1 MKKKIMIGVGVFFI
15 LVLGLVVFHFYP
27 RNFHFDYQN
36 INSVIID
43 VLEPYGTFE
52 VTKEEDIHYLT
63 SVLNDITY
71 SRARPSQGKG
81 SYIWIKIN
89 GKEIRL
95 LTDNRMMVGGL
106 VYTIS
111 DKDGKIL
118 EECINGILVE
128 K

>member
-1 MKKKIMIGVGVFFI
+1 MKKKILIGTGVFLV

-27 RNFHFDYQN
+27 RNFHFDYRK
-36 INSVIID
+36 IDSVIID

-52 VTKEEDIHYLT
+52 VTKEEDINYLT

-71 SRARPSQGKG
+71 QKARPSQGKG
-81 SYIWIKIN
+81 SYIWIKID

-106 VYTIS
+106 VYTITET
-111 DKDGKIL
+111 DAKIL
-118 EECINGILVE
+118 EECINGILME